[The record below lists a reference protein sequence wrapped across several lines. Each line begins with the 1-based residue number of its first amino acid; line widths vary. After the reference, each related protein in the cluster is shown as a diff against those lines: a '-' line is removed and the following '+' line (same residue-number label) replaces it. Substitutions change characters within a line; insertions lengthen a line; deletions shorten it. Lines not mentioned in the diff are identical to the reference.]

1 MSTSL
6 APKWARHLATGVV
19 RMLSL
24 TVACAAALSL
34 RAGTTLE
41 GGVLTFDTSDGDIL
55 YTDPIGA
62 DVTKIVKK
70 GAGLAHVE
78 TGNHVTNAF
87 SGTIEIQA
95 GTLWAPYLSNLGKM
109 SALDVSAGATLDVS
123 GYPTGSTSLA
133 GGDIG
138 QFRGAVV
145 TIAGDGVDGVGAI
158 CLTNGPWSSTG
169 NLGDYMFKNVNLS
182 ADAKVNASYRTGF
195 SSGTLN
201 LNGHTLTVAA
211 GTSDWNRQFFFI
223 NETINPNGG
232 AGEYGH
238 IKLVSGKMTLE
249 QQPVFNGDANNQLIV
264 DGPTA
269 HLQFNG
275 LNLDHAPPWTL
286 VWKSGKLFGTS
297 YAVNDPYTSGHWGGP
312 ITSFNSAPITN
323 AIGGVKQAMTWH
335 GPATNVVV
343 VRTSGLLTLSNAT
356 EITKFKHADVSQ
368 YAKATRFYGTGQNW
382 TFDGLGITGGYLD
395 FRNPG
400 GTMTINGNTACY
412 WAMGSGYNPCRQTVV
427 QFREGTYSFRKLD
440 FGFRQ
445 GAATH
450 DQLLVRDGGD
460 VTFDYIMNGYT
471 AGPDTDEIKPNNAGG
486 TNVITVTGTGSKLTM
501 RSYMYNEHN
510 GKGTVILNVTDGAV
524 YTSPITS
531 NYLSKERGIF
541 QRFFINVDG
550 ATMALTGKDGYA
562 KGGKGSTNY
571 WVMAFTVMEHGAT
584 FDTSGATG
592 AKYLQGPIVHPRPGR
607 RVKSIPLPTDS
618 AFTNAR
624 HYIPSSVII
633 KGGSG
638 EGASGFLIVNE
649 STTYATNVL
658 LTSSGFG
665 YGPDDQPTA
674 TFFTNANRSVTF
686 TSNCVMEDEPS
697 ASAYAGIVKTG
708 AKDLVLQAANSYYGP
723 TKVADG
729 KLVFE
734 VADGRPLDSSVTV
747 LDGATVDFSGHA
759 QQMPDLGG
767 CGTVANGAVTVTNAL
782 VVAYEDLLAGKS
794 LSLAN
799 GLTFAAGAA
808 VNLTGTFTQDELKE
822 ALSAE
827 KLAVTA
833 TGGITGTPTV
843 WVNGAPNPYRPLV
856 LVPSS
861 DGKRL
866 SLQYANGTI
875 VIFR

>member
-1 MSTSL
+1 MKGMSIVL
-6 APKWARHLATGVV
+6 A
-19 RMLSL
+19 
-24 TVACAAALSL
+24 VAASVTLPAL
-34 RAGTTLE
+34 AGTTLTD
-41 GGVLTFDTSDGDIL
+41 GVLTFDTSDGDIL

-62 DVTKIVKK
+62 DVTKIVKT

-123 GYPTGSTSLA
+123 GYSTGSTSLA
-133 GGDIG
+133 GGDVG

-145 TIAGDGVDGVGAI
+145 TIAGEGVNGVGAI

-169 NLGDYMFKNVNLS
+169 NLGDYMFKNVSLS

-249 QQPVFNGDANNQLIV
+249 QQPVFNGDANNQLVV

-269 HLQFNG
+269 HLQING
-275 LNLDHAPPWTL
+275 LNAAHAPPWTL
-286 VWKSGKLFGTS
+286 VWKSGRTFGTS

-312 ITSFNSAPITN
+312 ITSFNGAPITN
-323 AIGGVKQAMTWH
+323 NIGGVKQAMTWH

-343 VRTSGLLTLSNAT
+343 VRTSGLLTISNAPA
-356 EITKFKHADVSQ
+356 ITKFKHSDISQ
-368 YAKATRFYGTGQNW
+368 HAKATRFYGTGQNW

-400 GTMTINGNTACY
+400 GTMTINGNTAVY
-412 WAMGSGYNPCRQTVV
+412 WAMGSNYDPCRQTVV
-427 QFREGTYSFRKLD
+427 QFREGSYNFWKLD

-445 GAATH
+445 SFRTH

-471 AGPDTDEIKPNNAGG
+471 SSPDTATITPNTTGG

-501 RSYMYNEHN
+501 RNYMYNEHN

-571 WVMAFTVMEHGAT
+571 WVTAFTVMEHGAT

-607 RVKSIPLPTDS
+607 RVKSIPLPTS
-618 AFTNAR
+618 TAFTNAR
-624 HYIPSSVII
+624 HYIPSSVVIS
-633 KGGSG
+633 GGSG
-638 EGASGFLIVNE
+638 EGTSGFLIVNE

-665 YGPDDQPTA
+665 YGPNDQPTA
-674 TFFTNANRSVTF
+674 TFYTNANRSVAF
-686 TSNCVMEDEPS
+686 TSNCVMEDEPP
-697 ASAYAGIVKTG
+697 ASSYAGIVKTG
-708 AKDLVLQAANSYYGP
+708 AKDLVLQAANTYYGP
-723 TKVADG
+723 TKVAAG

-782 VVAYEDLLAGKS
+782 VAAFDDLAAGKS
-794 LSLAN
+794 LTVSGAF
-799 GLTFAAGAA
+799 TFASDAA
-808 VNLTGTFTQDELKE
+808 VDLTGAFSEDNAK
-822 ALSAE
+822 AAFRSATTV
-827 KLAVTA
+827 LTA
-833 TGGITGTPTV
+833 TGGITGTPTLR
-843 WVNGAPNPYRPLV
+843 VNGAANPYGALV
-856 LVPSS
+856 LEPSA
-861 DGKRL
+861 DGK
-866 SLQYANGTI
+866 SLLLRYAAGTM

>member
-1 MSTSL
+1 MSQNWMMRRMV
-6 APKWARHLATGVV
+6 KVATNATLPVF
-19 RMLSL
+19 L
-24 TVACAAALSL
+24 VAASAALPAL
-34 RAGTTLE
+34 AGTTLVD
-41 GGVLTFDTSDGDIL
+41 GVLTFDTSDGDIL

-62 DVTKIVKK
+62 DVTKIVKT

-78 TGNHVTNAF
+78 TGNHITNAF
-87 SGTIEIQA
+87 SGTIEVQA

-133 GGDIG
+133 GGDVG

-145 TIAGDGVDGVGAI
+145 TIAGEGVDGVGAI

-211 GTSDWNRQFFFI
+211 GSSDWNRQFFLI
-223 NETINPNGG
+223 NETVNPNGG

-249 QQPVFNGDANNQLIV
+249 QQPVFNGDANNQFIV

-275 LNLDHAPPWTL
+275 LNAAHAPPWTL

-297 YAVNDPYTSGHWGGP
+297 YAINDPYTSGHWGGP

-471 AGPDTDEIKPNNAGG
+471 SGPDTDEIKPNNAGG

-562 KGGKGSTNY
+562 KGGKGTTNY

-584 FDTSGATG
+584 FDTSGASG

-618 AFTNAR
+618 AFTKAR

-665 YGPDDQPTA
+665 YGPNDQPTA

-686 TSNCVMEDEPS
+686 TSNCVMEDEPP
-697 ASAYAGIVKTG
+697 ASAYVGIVKTG
-708 AKDLVLQAANSYYGP
+708 AQDLVLQAENTYYGP
-723 TKVADG
+723 TTVAEG
-729 KLVFE
+729 RLLFE
-734 VADGRPLDSSVTV
+734 VANGRPIDSSVNV
-747 LDGATVDFSGHA
+747 LEGATVNFYGHA
-759 QQMPDLGG
+759 QQIPNLGG

-782 VVAYEDLLAGKS
+782 VVAYEDLVAGKS

-843 WVNGAPNPYRPLV
+843 RVNGAPNPYRPLI

-861 DGKRL
+861 DGKSL

-875 VIFR
+875 VIIR

>member
-1 MSTSL
+1 MKGMSIVL
-6 APKWARHLATGVV
+6 A
-19 RMLSL
+19 
-24 TVACAAALSL
+24 VAASVTLPVL
-34 RAGTTLE
+34 AGTTLTD
-41 GGVLTFDTSDGDIL
+41 GVLTFDTSDGDIL

-62 DVTKIVKK
+62 AVTKIVKK

-123 GYPTGSTSLA
+123 GYSTGSTSLA

-138 QFRGAVV
+138 QFRGAVL
-145 TIAGDGVDGVGAI
+145 TIAGEGVNGVGAI

-169 NLGDYMFKNVNLS
+169 NLGDYMFKNVSLS

-211 GTSDWNRQFFFI
+211 GTSDWNRQFFLI

-238 IKLVSGKMTLE
+238 IKLLSGKMTLE

-269 HLQFNG
+269 HLQING
-275 LNLDHAPPWTL
+275 LNAAHAPPWTL

-323 AIGGVKQAMTWH
+323 NIGSVKQAMTWH

-343 VRTSGLLTLSNAT
+343 VRTSGLLTISNAPA
-356 EITKFKHADVSQ
+356 ITKFKHSDISQ

-412 WAMGSGYNPCRQTVV
+412 WAMGSSYNPCRQTVV

-445 GAATH
+445 GAVTH

-501 RSYMYNEHN
+501 RNYMYNEHN

-571 WVMAFTVMEHGAT
+571 WVTAFTVMEHGAT

-607 RVKSIPLPTDS
+607 RVKSIPLPTGS

-624 HYIPSSVII
+624 HYIPSSVVIS
-633 KGGSG
+633 GGSG
-638 EGASGFLIVNE
+638 EGTSGFLIVNE

-665 YGPDDQPTA
+665 YGPNDQPTA
-674 TFFTNANRSVTF
+674 TFYTNANRSVAF
-686 TSNCVMEDEPS
+686 TSNCVMEDEPP
-697 ASAYAGIVKTG
+697 ASSYAGIVKTG
-708 AKDLVLQAANSYYGP
+708 AQDLVLQAENTYYGP
-723 TKVADG
+723 TTVAG
-729 KLVFE
+729 GRLLFE
-734 VADGRPLDSSVTV
+734 VANGRPIDSSVNV
-747 LDGATVDFSGHA
+747 LEGATVNFYGHA
-759 QQMPDLGG
+759 QQIPNLGG

-782 VVAYEDLLAGKS
+782 VAAFGDLAAGKS
-794 LSLAN
+794 LTVSNAF
-799 GLTFAAGAA
+799 TFASGAA
-808 VNLTGTFTQDELKE
+808 VDLTGTFSEDNAKT
-822 ALSAE
+822 AFRSATTV
-827 KLAVTA
+827 LTA
-833 TGGITGTPTV
+833 TGGITGTPTLR
-843 WVNGAPNPYRPLV
+843 VNGAENPYGALM
-856 LVPSS
+856 LEPSA
-861 DGKRL
+861 DGK
-866 SLQYANGTI
+866 SLLLRYAVGTM

>member
-1 MSTSL
+1 MKRMSFVL
-6 APKWARHLATGVV
+6 A
-19 RMLSL
+19 
-24 TVACAAALSL
+24 VAASAALPVL
-34 RAGTTLE
+34 AGTTLVD
-41 GGVLTFDTSDGDIL
+41 GVLTFDTSDGDIL

-62 DVTKIVKK
+62 DVTKIVKT
-70 GAGLAHVE
+70 GTGLAHVE

-87 SGTIEIQA
+87 KGTIEIQA

-123 GYPTGSTSLA
+123 GYSTGSTSLA

-145 TIAGDGVDGVGAI
+145 TIAGEGVNGVGAI

-249 QQPVFNGDANNQLIV
+249 QQPVFNGDANNQLVV

-269 HLQFNG
+269 HLQING
-275 LNLDHAPPWTL
+275 LNAAHAPPWTL
-286 VWKSGKLFGTS
+286 VWKSGRTFGTP
-297 YAVNDPYTSGHWGGP
+297 YAINDPYTSGHWGGP

-335 GPATNVVV
+335 GPATNIVV

-412 WAMGSGYNPCRQTVV
+412 WAMGSSYNPCRQTVV

-607 RVKSIPLPTDS
+607 RIKSIPLPTS
-618 AFTNAR
+618 TAFTNAR

-674 TFFTNANRSVTF
+674 TFFTNANRSVSF
-686 TSNCVMEDEPS
+686 TSNCVMEDEPPV
-697 ASAYAGIVKTG
+697 SAYAGIVKTG
-708 AKDLVLQAANSYYGP
+708 AQDLVLQAENTYYGP
-723 TKVADG
+723 TTVAG
-729 KLVFE
+729 GRLLFE
-734 VADGRPLDSSVTV
+734 VANGRPIDSSVNV
-747 LDGATVDFSGHA
+747 LEGATVNFYGHA
-759 QQMPDLGG
+759 QQIPNLGG

-782 VVAYEDLLAGKS
+782 VAAFGDLAAGKS
-794 LSLAN
+794 LTVSNAF
-799 GLTFAAGAA
+799 TFASGAA
-808 VNLTGTFTQDELKE
+808 VDITGTFTEDDAKT
-822 ALSAE
+822 AFRSATTV
-827 KLAVTA
+827 LTSP
-833 TGGITGTPTV
+833 GGITGTPTLR
-843 WVNGAPNPYRPLV
+843 VNGAANPYGALM
-856 LVPSS
+856 LEPSV
-861 DGKRL
+861 DGK
-866 SLQYANGTI
+866 SLLLRYACGTM